1 VTSPEALDRAELAV
15 LGREYLL
22 AGHLIDRSGMPQVI
36 ATLGTDV
43 MRDVAIDEWMGASP
57 VYTRRIQELLG
68 FRDDD
73 VATIFKGMQFDIGA
87 PHEFM
92 DFRYTVHDRH
102 HGEFALRSCGALLD
116 VEPMGDEL
124 VVAMCHHIEDP
135 TFDATACAT
144 NPRARMRPVH
154 RPPRSPADRH
164 PHCHWTVSIDPDDD
178 PLPEPVAAERMARAR
193 AASVPLPGFDP
204 DPGPGLDDYAG
215 PLDPDLR
222 LEQFSRSVLLAVVDE
237 LALQGHLLSLSF
249 LAAVGDRTDAETARS
264 LGTKQF
270 TGIAGLTAARLRN
283 AFGLGSGVDD
293 IAAVLG
299 LHPAFRP
306 RAYVTLRSTVVDD
319 RLVVALADS
328 DALHEE
334 IAPSWMSLLAD
345 DPSPME
351 AIVQAVDPQAR
362 VDVRGPT
369 RNAVMTWEIVHD
381 EDLVP
386 RPEPDE
392 VLLTRFSTGADFVF
406 THR

>member
-1 VTSPEALDRAELAV
+1 VTTPDALDRAELAI

-36 ATLGTDV
+36 GALGTDV

-57 VYTRRIQELLG
+57 VYTRRMQELLG
-68 FRDDD
+68 FRGDD

-92 DFRYTVHDRH
+92 DFRYTVHDGH
-102 HGEFALRSCGALLD
+102 HGEFALRSCGALMD

-164 PHCHWTVSIDPDDD
+164 PHCHWTVSIDPDDA
-178 PLPEPVAAERMARAR
+178 PLPEPAAAERMASTR
-193 AASVPLPGFDP
+193 AASVPLPSFAPGS
-204 DPGPGLDDYAG
+204 GPGLDDYTG

-222 LEQFSRSVLLAVVDE
+222 LEHFSRSALLAVIDE

-249 LAAVGDRTDAETARS
+249 LAAVQDRTDPGTARR

-283 AFGLGSGVDD
+283 AFGLGSGVGD
-293 IAAVLG
+293 IAAVLA

-306 RAYVTLRSTVVDD
+306 RSYVTLRSTVVGDH
-319 RLVVALADS
+319 LLVALADS
-328 DALHEE
+328 EALREE

-345 DPSPME
+345 DPSPLE
-351 AIVQAVDPQAR
+351 AIVQAMDPQAR
-362 VDVRGPT
+362 VEAQGPT
-369 RNAVMTWEIVHD
+369 GDAAMTWQVVHD
-381 EDLVP
+381 EDLAP